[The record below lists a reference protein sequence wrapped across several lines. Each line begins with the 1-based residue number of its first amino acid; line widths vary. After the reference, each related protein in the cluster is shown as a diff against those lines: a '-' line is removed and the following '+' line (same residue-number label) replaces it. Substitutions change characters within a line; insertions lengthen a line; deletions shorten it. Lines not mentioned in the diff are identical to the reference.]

1 MLNEGSRLGRSF
13 PEDNTLSDI
22 VLLVNDLILK
32 RIDENKLTP
41 GIDESIIL
49 SLESFDELIE
59 ETKRL
64 YGSGFAKTYRDMT
77 TKEICTVAAEYMK
90 ELQFVEYIG
99 GDVRINP
106 IVGKVAGRYPKDY
119 LATDV

>member
-32 RIDENKLTP
+32 RIDENKLKP

-77 TKEICTVAAEYMK
+77 TKEMCTVTAEYMK
-90 ELQFVEYIG
+90 DLQFVEYIG

-119 LATDV
+119 QTSEV